1 MNDNHQH
8 QGHRQRLRERFLA
21 GGLSGFHDYE
31 VIELLLTLNTPRRDC
46 KQAAKDLIQTFGS
59 FQSVLEAPRED
70 LASVKGVGEKNS
82 LGISLIK
89 AAADRYLEN
98 RIASG
103 DIVNCTRDLLN
114 YLHHSIGF
122 KDRELVMGIFLDAK
136 NRVLASET
144 LFEGTLTA
152 SAVYPRQVVAKAI
165 RHKAAALILAHN
177 HPSGDVTPSDSDR
190 RITRRLFFALGFVDI
205 RLYDHIIVGTS
216 DYYSFAGTGYMD
228 SLSREFQTA
237 NG

>member
-1 MNDNHQH
+1 MK
-8 QGHRQRLRERFLA
+8 ERFLS

-31 VIELLLTLNTPRRDC
+31 IIELLLTLNTPRKDC
-46 KQAAKDLIQTFGS
+46 KQAAKDLIATFGS
-59 FQSVLEAPRED
+59 FQGVLEAARQD
-70 LASVKGVGEKNS
+70 LASVQGVGEKNS

-89 AAADRYLEN
+89 EVADRYLQS
-98 RIASG
+98 RVASG
-103 DIVNCTRDLLN
+103 DIVSCTEDLLS
-114 YLHHSIGF
+114 YLHHYIGF
-122 KDRELVMGIFLDAK
+122 KDRELVLGIFLDAK
-136 NRVLASET
+136 NCVVASET

-205 RLYDHIIVGTS
+205 RLYDHLIVGRS
-216 DYYSFAGTGYMD
+216 EYYSFADQGFIGQ
-228 SLSREFQTA
+228 LQGEFQTMGK
-237 NG
+237 NTLV